1 MSDDFSKMI
10 HALSFYKMISD
21 KPRRSSGD
29 NNDNDKPR
37 RSSGDNNDDDKPR
50 RSSGDNNDNDKSFG
64 CGYLILIALLITI
77 LVTNSCTKDF
87 MQ

>member
-37 RSSGDNNDDDKPR
+37 RSSGDNND
-50 RSSGDNNDNDKSFG
+50 NDKSFG
-64 CGYLILIALLITI
+64 CGCLILIALLITI